1 MDQSVQSFIDKKK
14 LAIVGAS
21 RGGKKFGNSAAKEL
35 TERGYEVFLVH
46 PEAETIDNFH
56 CYPSLAELADEVD
69 GVFVSVPAEQAKTVF
84 KEAAEVGLHDL
95 WLQQMADTPELIEYG
110 EELDLNLV
118 YGKCILMYAE
128 PVRGFHN
135 FHRTIWKFI
144 GKL

>member
-1 MDQSVQSFIDKKK
+1 MDQSVQCFIDKKK

-21 RGGKKFGNSAAKEL
+21 RNGKKFGNSAAKEL

-46 PEAETIDNFH
+46 PEAETIDNQR
-56 CYPSLAELADEVD
+56 CYPNLTALASEVD
-69 GVFVSVPAEQAKTVF
+69 GVFVSVPAEQAKSVF
-84 KEAAEVGLHDL
+84 KEASEVGLQDV
-95 WLQQMADTPELIEYG
+95 WLQQMAETPELIEYG

-135 FHRTIWKFI
+135 FHRMVWKFI